1 MWECFSLE
9 FPLPLNALFKTY
21 QNFQPINFPPHLNML
36 KPAFPYWNLKLISL
50 VLLDVSRDRLVFRA
64 KEGRGSV
71 LPANCHHSMTHPLE
85 TFFSMTHPFN
95 RMAEL
100 GSLWLGTKMV
110 MKIFVKRVFTIS
122 ATNASFLRV
131 IANLQRGSPLCSSS
145 EQGGSKRL
153 LEEFFWKSDHTVVCS
168 LAANGENV

>member
-36 KPAFPYWNLKLISL
+36 KPAFPHWNLKLISL

-71 LPANCHHSMTHPLE
+71 LPANCHHSMTHQFGEEKKTLQIAEQGHRKWKWTHPIYKIWEKCALKYSSKIVNLLLKKKSKPELLE
-85 TFFSMTHPFN
+85 AEMQKAADAADISVLFFFS
-95 RMAEL
+95 
-100 GSLWLGTKMV
+100 WW
-110 MKIFVKRVFTIS
+110 
-122 ATNASFLRV
+122 
-131 IANLQRGSPLCSSS
+131 C
-145 EQGGSKRL
+145 
-153 LEEFFWKSDHTVVCS
+153 
-168 LAANGENV
+168 